1 MRRNLAIVS
10 IGFVALAFIGMG
22 WFLSTAAV
30 PTRVGGIQLP
40 ETGLPE
46 DLLDRMIQERASA
59 SGGQQPS
66 APSNDQN
73 QSAQ

>member
-22 WFLSTAAV
+22 WILSTAV
-30 PTRVGGIQLP
+30 PTRGGIQLP

-59 SGGQQPS
+59 SGQQPS
-66 APSNDQN
+66 VPSNDQN